1 MFTAFM
7 IDLVRSREYGDQDRN
22 AIQRFLLET
31 MDVLNEMF
39 RKVMPRSLEFS
50 AGDEMQGL
58 FSSPYAAYL
67 YYRMLRGIVSPI
79 GIRAGIGFGDWSVQM
94 EGIGT
99 TAQDGTAYH
108 KARQAIDSVKNLSQY
123 DCLFLSG
130 TRVDM
135 YVNSLIQADSVI
147 FRSQTENQRALTL
160 LLDVYFPILPQ
171 KANEIYHRNER
182 FFLLER
188 IIDYKMHLDVFNPTS
203 QSKSSILY
211 DCDLYL
217 LEEKLN
223 QFNFSPKDSF
233 RIMDRKYRPFH
244 DTKIRGVPSLL
255 AEVTGTKRQNI
266 EKIMEAGNII
276 ASRDMLVSLMHLMNE
291 VEDHRI

>member
-1 MFTAFM
+1 MFTALM
-7 IDLVRSREYGDQDRN
+7 IDLVRSREYGEQDRN

-31 MDVLNEMF
+31 MYTLNEMF
-39 RKVMPRSLEFS
+39 RKVMPRPMEFS

-108 KARQAIDSVKNLSQY
+108 NARRAIDSAKTLSQY

-130 TRVDM
+130 SSADM

-147 FRSQTENQRALTL
+147 FRSQTENQRALAL
-160 LLDVYFPILPQ
+160 LLDIYFPIVP
-171 KANEIYHRNER
+171 KAKDNVFHPSER
-182 FFLLER
+182 FPLMER
-188 IIDYKMHLDVFNPTS
+188 IIGYKKNLDVFNSTS
-203 QSKSSILY
+203 QSKRSILY
-211 DCDLYL
+211 DCDFYS
-217 LEEKLN
+217 LEKRLD
-223 QFNFSPKDSF
+223 QFNFSLKDSF
-233 RIMDRKYRPFH
+233 RIKGREHKPFH

-255 AEVTGTKRQNI
+255 AEVTGTKRQSI
-266 EKIMEAGNII
+266 EKTLEVGNVI
-276 ASRDMLVSLMHLMNE
+276 ASRDMLVSVMHLMNE
-291 VEDHRI
+291 VEDRRV